1 MTQLSDKL
9 SVKEKI
15 GYAMG
20 DVASNL
26 FWMVFVFFGMYF
38 YTDLFGLSAAAV
50 GTMFGVTRLV
60 DAIIEPSIGL
70 LSDRTRTRW
79 GQFRPYLL
87 WVAVPF
93 GVIGALAG
101 SWLGAQHISNLNL
114 RRTLGVIMSFAVS
127 NFWLT
132 FWRP

>member
-38 YTDLFGLSAAAV
+38 YTDVFGLSAAAV

-79 GQFRPYLL
+79 GKRRPSTPTFGRF
-87 WVAVPF
+87 VRTTRTPVTPPVPF
-93 GVIGALAG
+93 N
-101 SWLGAQHISNLNL
+101 S
-114 RRTLGVIMSFAVS
+114 
-127 NFWLT
+127 
-132 FWRP
+132 